1 MKVVLAEKPSVG
13 RDIAACLGCRTR
25 HDGYFEGGGYQ
36 VTWTFGHL
44 FTLKE
49 PGDYD
54 PSFKRWS
61 LDTLPIVPRR
71 FGLTTVKG
79 DGITKQVATIKRL
92 FKAADEIICATD
104 AGREGEL
111 IFRRALQ
118 MSGCMKK
125 PVQRLWLSSLT
136 NEAIRAAFRALKPLA
151 EYDNLYSAARCRS
164 EADWIV
170 GLNGTR
176 NFTVRY
182 GREHDILWTVGRVQ
196 TPVLAMIVERDDTIR
211 SFRPEPFWEVMT
223 RYRDVQFRCTEGR
236 LPDQANADAILQR
249 VVDHPF
255 SITGVDAKERRQPP
269 PLLHDLTELQREMNR
284 RYGISAAATLQAAQS
299 LYEAKLITYPR
310 TDSRYLSK
318 DLKPSVRKALDGLR
332 SLKRAEIGK
341 LDLGKLS
348 YTRRIVND
356 AKVTDHH
363 AIIPTGKSP
372 GSLESAAAKV
382 FDAVLTRLVA
392 VFYPACVKEI
402 TTVDG
407 AANGVAFQAKGSRVL
422 DPGSTVL
429 YGSRTAGS
437 GDEDEQELPEFKAG
451 ESGPHDPFV
460 KKGETK
466 PPSPFTENSLLGAME
481 TAGKF
486 VEEEELKEAL
496 KEKGLGTPATRSDI
510 IETLLK
516 RGYVERRRKTVE
528 ATDLGRYLIA
538 LIHEPSLKSPELTGE
553 WEGRLREM
561 EQGRSDP
568 AEFRREVVRY
578 TRSIV
583 GSGVDAPVDRPRLG
597 DCPRCG
603 KPVIEGNRAYG
614 CSAWQE
620 GCGFVL
626 HREHDGMTLT
636 ETQIRELLQRGLI
649 MKPVATPAGRSA
661 ILYLSP
667 TGAVMDIAPPDAAG
681 QRGRGERRPAA
692 KGSRP
697 AAGKRSGRSAPPSA
711 ARKTKAARRT
721 GYAKTKTQAKAS
733 GDGSVGECP
742 LCGSDVVDRPKSYS
756 CSQRS
761 CDLVVWKSVAKK
773 KIGVR
778 TARTLLTKG
787 QTSVLKGFKSKQ
799 GRTFNAR
806 LVLKGA
812 KVEME
817 FD

>member
-71 FGLTTVKG
+71 FQLAAVQGKG
-79 DGITKQVATIKRL
+79 IPKQIATIKRL

-125 PVQRLWLSSLT
+125 PAKRLWLSSLT
-136 NEAIRAAFRALKPLA
+136 NEAIRAAFKALKPLA
-151 EYDNLYSAARCRS
+151 DYDDLYSAARCRS

-182 GREHDILWTVGRVQ
+182 GRDRDILWTVGRVQ

-223 RYRDVQFRCTEGR
+223 HYRDALFRCTEGR
-236 LPDQANADAILQR
+236 LPEQEKADAILRR
-249 VVDHPF
+249 VLDHPF

-332 SLKRAEIGK
+332 SVKRAEIGK

-372 GSLESAAAKV
+372 AGLDSAAAKV
-382 FDAVLTRLVA
+382 FDAVLTRLIA
-392 VFYPACVKEI
+392 AFYPACVKEI

-407 AANGVAFQAKGSRVL
+407 VSNGVGFQAKGERVL
-422 DPGSTVL
+422 EPGWTAL
-429 YGSRTAGS
+429 YPSRTGRS
-437 GDEDEQELPEFKAG
+437 EEQDEQELPRFKPG
-451 ESGPHDPFV
+451 ESGPHEPFV

-466 PPSPFTENSLLGAME
+466 PPPPFTENSLLGAME

-510 IETLLK
+510 IETLLR
-516 RGYVERRRKTVE
+516 RGYIERARKTLA

-538 LIHEPSLKSPELTGE
+538 LVHEPSLKSPELTGE

-561 EQGRSDP
+561 EQGRCDP

-578 TRSIV
+578 TRNIV
-583 GSGVDAPVDRPRLG
+583 GSGVDVPVDRSRLG

-603 KPVIEGNRAYG
+603 KPVIEGKKGYG
-614 CSAWQE
+614 CSAWHD

-626 HREHDGMTLT
+626 WREHDGVALSDA
-636 ETQIRELLQRGLI
+636 QIRELLQRGLI
-649 MKPVATPAGRSA
+649 MKPVTKPGGRDA

-667 TGAVMDIAPPDAAG
+667 TGAVMDIAPPDAKG
-681 QRGRGERRPAA
+681 QRGRGGRRTPARGSRARAA
-692 KGSRP
+692 KGGGR
-697 AAGKRSGRSAPPSA
+697 AASTTVAGR
-711 ARKTKAARRT
+711 TKATSKATATGRT
-721 GYAKTKTQAKAS
+721 KPKPQ
-733 GDGSVGECP
+733 GDGSVGACP
-742 LCGSDVVDRPKSYS
+742 LCGGDVVERPKSFS

-799 GRTFNAR
+799 GRSFNAR